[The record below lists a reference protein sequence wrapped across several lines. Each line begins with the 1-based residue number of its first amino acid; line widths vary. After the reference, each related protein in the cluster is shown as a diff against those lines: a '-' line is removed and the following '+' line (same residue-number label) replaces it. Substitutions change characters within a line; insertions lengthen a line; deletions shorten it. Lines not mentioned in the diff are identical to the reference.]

1 MTQNEVRKIFED
13 MLEGFKIG
21 IVDVDGFITY
31 CRMNV
36 TFLEDEESELQEDY
50 SIPTLVIKDKKA
62 FYKKLFEFVN
72 CIEKVYTRFCQT
84 PPNFWDIDRDFDVN
98 NIKALLFMIWFNATP
113 QDFGNPVEFLNR
125 YINFIKDKTFSKYK
139 QETTLGKL
147 SIQNKKVY
155 NMVIKLQCYEMAS
168 DMETPYCFRFS
179 IYGTDKEGKKHKVYE
194 LPRVLYGI
202 TEDENGEK
210 VGYIYS
216 IKDYCR
222 NKNGEVRSCFNRVS
236 QSLRRGV
243 LSEETE
249 EYISYAKVQDIKKQ
263 LKGLSGKE
271 RITLERKLL
280 KIGEEPKKPTFC
292 ENISEVSPP
301 FIISLFLTLYLMKKE
316 GIKKI
321 KVPDLLLTRY
331 QNRLKRGS
339 DYADDAQSR
348 CTEQLIRTFRRF
360 MFHCPNALTDIEF
373 PGEFEESFMTVKL
386 SNEIWQTNNPLLEE
400 LLTLVNGIEN
410 IK

>member
-13 MLEGFKIG
+13 MIEGFRIG
-21 IVDVDGFITY
+21 VVNVDGFIAY

-36 TFLEDEESELQEDY
+36 IFLEDEESELQEDY
-50 SIPTLVIKDKKA
+50 SIPTLVIKDKET

-72 CIEKVYTRFCQT
+72 CIDEVYTRFCQT
-84 PPNFWDIDRDFDVN
+84 PPNFWDMDRDFEVN

-113 QDFGNPVEFLNR
+113 QDFGNPVEFLDR
-125 YINFIKDKTFSKYK
+125 YINFIKDETFSKYK

-147 SIQNKKVY
+147 SIQNKNVY
-155 NMVIKLQCYEMAS
+155 NMVIKLQSYEMAS

-243 LSEETE
+243 LSGESE
-249 EYISYAKVQDIKKQ
+249 EYIAYAEVQDIKKQ
-263 LKGLSGKE
+263 LEGLSGKE

-280 KIGEEPKKPTFC
+280 KIGSEPERPTSC

-321 KVPDLLLTRY
+321 KVPDLLLSRY
-331 QNRLKRGS
+331 QNRLNRGA

-348 CTEQLIRTFRRF
+348 CTEQIIRTFRRL
-360 MFHCPNALTDIEF
+360 MFHCPNAFTDIEF

-386 SNEIWQTNNPLLEE
+386 GDELWQTNNPLLEE
-400 LLTLVNGIEN
+400 LLVLVNGIEN
-410 IK
+410 IR